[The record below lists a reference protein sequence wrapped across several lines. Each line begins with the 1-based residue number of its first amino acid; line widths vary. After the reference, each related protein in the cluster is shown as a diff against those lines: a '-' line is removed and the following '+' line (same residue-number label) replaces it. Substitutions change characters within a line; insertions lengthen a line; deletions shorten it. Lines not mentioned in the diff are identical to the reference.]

1 LLKGNS
7 FTFLY
12 TISSNR
18 RGIKTRALINIKAN
32 EYVFINTEFVAFIT
46 RFLNTKT
53 QQLLILYNIRGFDS
67 KIAQLITD
75 YIKLILLINKRQ
87 IKVLILVI

>member
-12 TISSNR
+12 TISSNKLR
-18 RGIKTRALINIKAN
+18 IKTRTLINIKAN
-32 EYVFINTEFVAFIT
+32 GYAFINTDFVAIAT
-46 RFLNTKT
+46 RFLNTKV
-53 QQLLILYNIRGFDS
+53 QRLLVACNIQGFDS

-75 YIKLILLINKRQ
+75 YIKLTMLINRRQ
-87 IKVLILVI
+87 